1 MENIFHVYRRQI
13 MNTLASQTGI
23 RPNFLGDWPKIDPAA
38 FVDPSAQILGNVHIG
53 PDVYVGP
60 LSVIRADEPGPD
72 GKVHPVIIEGGSYV
86 QDGVIIHAREGTEVR
101 IGSNTNLAHGVIIH
115 GPCVIGEGCFLALRV
130 TVYNSTLE
138 EAVWVGVGAIIM
150 RATIPSR
157 TMIPAGSVIHSKY
170 DVRNYRVTNEKEIE
184 YQKDVFR
191 ASAALRDGYKKLFVA
206 GKSK

>member
-1 MENIFHVYRRQI
+1 

-23 RPNFLGDWPKIDPAA
+23 RPNFIGDWPKIDPAA

-101 IGSNTNLAHGVIIH
+101 IGSGTNLAHGVIIH

-157 TMIPAGSVIHSKY
+157 MMIPAGSVIHSKY

-191 ASAALRDGYKKLFVA
+191 ASAALRDGYRQYFSA
-206 GKSK
+206 HKSK

>member
-1 MENIFHVYRRQI
+1 
-13 MNTLASQTGI
+13 MNTLSSQTGI

-101 IGSNTNLAHGVIIH
+101 IGSGTNLAHGVIIH

-150 RATIPSR
+150 RATISSR
-157 TMIPAGSVIHSKY
+157 MMIPAGSVIHSKY

-191 ASAALRDGYKKLFVA
+191 ASAALRDGYRQYFSA
-206 GKSK
+206 HKSK

>member
-1 MENIFHVYRRQI
+1 

-23 RPNFLGDWPKIDPAA
+23 RPNFIGDWPKIDPAA

-101 IGSNTNLAHGVIIH
+101 IGSSTNLAHGVIIH

-157 TMIPAGSVIHSKY
+157 MMIPAGSVIHSKY

-191 ASAALRDGYKKLFVA
+191 ASAALRDGYRQYFSA
-206 GKSK
+206 HKSK

>member
-1 MENIFHVYRRQI
+1 

-23 RPNFLGDWPKIDPAA
+23 RPNFIGDWPKIDPAA

-101 IGSNTNLAHGVIIH
+101 IGSSTNLAHGVIIH

-170 DVRNYRVTNEKEIE
+170 DVRNYRLTNEKEIE

>member
-1 MENIFHVYRRQI
+1 

-23 RPNFLGDWPKIDPAA
+23 RPNFIGDWPKIDPAA

-86 QDGVIIHAREGTEVR
+86 QDGVIIHAREGTEVI
-101 IGSNTNLAHGVIIH
+101 IGSGTNLAHGVIIH

-130 TVYNSTLE
+130 TVYNSMLE

-157 TMIPAGSVIHSKY
+157 MMIPAGSVIHSKY

-191 ASAALRDGYKKLFVA
+191 ASAALRDGYRQYFSA
-206 GKSK
+206 HKSK

>member
-1 MENIFHVYRRQI
+1 

-101 IGSNTNLAHGVIIH
+101 IGPGTNLAHGVIIH
-115 GPCVIGEGCFLALRV
+115 GPCKIGEGCFLALRV

-157 TMIPAGSVIHSKY
+157 MMIPAGSVIHSKY

-191 ASAALRDGYKKLFVA
+191 ASAALRDGYRQYFSA
-206 GKSK
+206 HKSK

>member
-1 MENIFHVYRRQI
+1 

-23 RPNFLGDWPKIDPAA
+23 RPNFIGDWPKIDPAA

-101 IGSNTNLAHGVIIH
+101 IGSGTNLAHGVIIH

-191 ASAALRDGYKKLFVA
+191 ASAALRDGYRQYFSA
-206 GKSK
+206 HKSK

>member
-1 MENIFHVYRRQI
+1 
-13 MNTLASQTGI
+13 
-23 RPNFLGDWPKIDPAA
+23 
-38 FVDPSAQILGNVHIG
+38 
-53 PDVYVGP
+53 
-60 LSVIRADEPGPD
+60 VIRADEPGPD

-101 IGSNTNLAHGVIIH
+101 IGSGTNLAHGVIIH

-157 TMIPAGSVIHSKY
+157 MMIPAGSVIHSKY

-191 ASAALRDGYKKLFVA
+191 ASAALRDGYRQYFSA
-206 GKSK
+206 HKSK

>member
-1 MENIFHVYRRQI
+1 

-60 LSVIRADEPGPD
+60 LCVIRADEPGPD
-72 GKVHPVIIEGGSYV
+72 GKVHPVIIEDGSYV
-86 QDGVIIHAREGTEVR
+86 QDGVIIHAREGTEVI
-101 IGSNTNLAHGVIIH
+101 IGSGTNLAHGVIIH

-191 ASAALRDGYKKLFVA
+191 ASAALRDGYRQYFSA
-206 GKSK
+206 HKSK

>member
-1 MENIFHVYRRQI
+1 

-157 TMIPAGSVIHSKY
+157 MMIPAGSVIHSKY

-184 YQKDVFR
+184 YQRNVFR
-191 ASAALRDGYKKLFVA
+191 ASAALRDGYRQYFSA
-206 GKSK
+206 HKSK

>member
-1 MENIFHVYRRQI
+1 

-72 GKVHPVIIEGGSYV
+72 GKVHPVIIESGSYV

-101 IGSNTNLAHGVIIH
+101 IGSSTNLAHGVIIH

-170 DVRNYRVTNEKEIE
+170 DVQNYRVTNEKENE

-191 ASAALRDGYKKLFVA
+191 ASAALRDGYRQYFSA
-206 GKSK
+206 RKSK

>member
-1 MENIFHVYRRQI
+1 

-101 IGSNTNLAHGVIIH
+101 IGSGTNLAHGVIIH

-157 TMIPAGSVIHSKY
+157 MMIPAGSVIHSKY
-170 DVRNYRVTNEKEIE
+170 DVRNYRLTNEKEIE
-184 YQKDVFR
+184 YQRNVFR
-191 ASAALRDGYKKLFVA
+191 ASAALRDGYRQYFSA
-206 GKSK
+206 HKSK

>member
-1 MENIFHVYRRQI
+1 

-101 IGSNTNLAHGVIIH
+101 IGSGTNLAHGVIIH

-157 TMIPAGSVIHSKY
+157 MMIPAGSVIHSKY

-191 ASAALRDGYKKLFVA
+191 ASAALRDGYRQYFSA
-206 GKSK
+206 HKSK

>member
-1 MENIFHVYRRQI
+1 

-38 FVDPSAQILGNVHIG
+38 FVDSSAQILGNVHIG
-53 PDVYVGP
+53 PDVYIGP

-101 IGSNTNLAHGVIIH
+101 IGPGTNLAHGVIIH

-157 TMIPAGSVIHSKY
+157 MMIPAGSVIHSKY

-191 ASAALRDGYKKLFVA
+191 ASAALRDGYRRYFSA
-206 GKSK
+206 HKSK